1 MDTITKAIC
10 GLLFAIVAVLGVA
23 LWFKG
28 DQLERAK
35 ADAMVCRAN
44 FKAEASKVKILEV
57 ENQAARDAANTKV
70 QPIKERAQANIQD
83 KATPVQD
90 KLTQWLKERGQ

>member
-1 MDTITKAIC
+1 MDTISKAIC

-23 LWFKG
+23 LWFKC

-35 ADAMVCRAN
+35 ADAVACRATLN
-44 FKAEASKVKILEV
+44 AEAAKVKILEV
-57 ENQAARDAANTKV
+57 ENQAARDAAKAKT
-70 QPIKERAQANIQD
+70 QPIKDRAQANLQD
-83 KATPVQD
+83 KATPAQD